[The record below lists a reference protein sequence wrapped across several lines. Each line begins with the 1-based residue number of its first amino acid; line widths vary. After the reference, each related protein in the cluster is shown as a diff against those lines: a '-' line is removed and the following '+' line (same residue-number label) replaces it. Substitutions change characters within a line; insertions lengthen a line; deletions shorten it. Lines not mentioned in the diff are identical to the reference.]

1 MVKIVIPSDVP
12 LFYLDTNIFLY
23 FFQSHPTFGPRVKK
37 VFEQLENKK
46 VTAITSYLT
55 LSEILSFKIE
65 DEAIEKIKMKFFS
78 IPNLACV
85 PIEKSVGLE
94 AARIRRQYNFRLPDA
109 IHLATATIYQVDKF
123 FSNDKKLVNFSEI
136 KTKILSDD

>member
-1 MVKIVIPSDVP
+1 MVNITIPNDVP

-23 FFQSHPTFGPRVKK
+23 FFQSHPTFGLKVKK
-37 VFEQLENKK
+37 IFDQLENKK

-78 IPNLACV
+78 VPNLAYV
-85 PIEKSVGLE
+85 PIEKNVGLE
-94 AARIRRQYNFRLPDA
+94 AARIRRQYSFRLPDA
-109 IHLATATIYQVDKF
+109 IHLATAKVYRADKF
-123 FSNDKKLVNFSEI
+123 FSNDKKLANFPEI
-136 KTKILSDD
+136 KIKILSND